1 MLYLKFICSM
11 DHQHKTI
18 VILGA
23 GFAGVYAFLE
33 LHKQYHT
40 DSTMRVM
47 MINRTDYFLFT
58 PLLHEVA
65 TGGVSPENALY
76 NIHSILDCCAGDFLQ
91 ADVQHIDLRKKIVTT
106 SRGEVPYDVLLY
118 ALGASV
124 TFFGLSEAARKQVL
138 PLKTIDDAKRI
149 KTRLI
154 ELFEHDET
162 PKVVVVGG
170 GATGVE
176 VVAEAREYCDQ
187 LAHTFRRNFA
197 PAQSS
202 ICLVHEGARLLPQF
216 HSRLGEGAE
225 RILRDRSI
233 TVIRNDAVVDVNEQ
247 EVVLRSGRRIQ
258 TNFVIWVAGV
268 AANYISTTPHLPL
281 DAKDRIIVTPYL
293 NLSGYPT
300 VFVAGD
306 AASIA
311 IGDTFFHLPEYFVE
325 RRGNTDTAPMTAQ
338 AAVAAGKA
346 AGRNIRAL
354 LEGKPLTVFQYRH
367 RGDLFSLGQWMAGAE
382 IFGFRFFGHFAWW
395 LWRTIYLS
403 KIIGLRNKVNV
414 AVDWTLNLFLPRDMT
429 K

>member
-1 MLYLKFICSM
+1 MMNREQKN
-11 DHQHKTI
+11 I

-33 LHKQYHT
+33 LHKQYHA
-40 DSTMRVM
+40 DSTVRVT

-76 NIHSILDCCAGDFLQ
+76 NIHSILNCCAGDFIE
-91 ADVQHIDLRKKIVTT
+91 AHIRHIDLRKKIVAT

-124 TFFGLSEAARKQVL
+124 AFFGLSEAARRQVL
-138 PLKTIDDAKRI
+138 PLKTIGDAKRI

-154 ELFEHDET
+154 ELFERDEA
-162 PKVVVVGG
+162 PKVVVAGG
-170 GATGVE
+170 GPTGIE
-176 VVAEAREYCDQ
+176 VAAEVREYCDQ
-187 LAHTFRRNFA
+187 LAYTFRRNSR

-202 ICLVHEGARLLPQF
+202 ICLVHAGARLLPQF
-216 HSRLGEGAE
+216 HARLGERTE
-225 RILRDRSI
+225 RILRGRSI
-233 TVIRNDAVVDVNEQ
+233 TIIRNDSVIDVNEQ

-258 TNFVIWVAGV
+258 ANLVIWAAGV
-268 AANYISTTPHLPL
+268 AANYISITPHLLL

-293 NLSGYPT
+293 NLLGYPD

-311 IGDTFFHLPEYFVE
+311 MGNNLPHLPPYLVE
-325 RRGNTDTAPMTAQ
+325 RRGDANTAPMTAQ

-354 LEGKPLTVFQYRH
+354 LEGKPLTVFRYCH
-367 RGDLFSLGQWMAGAE
+367 KGDLFSLGQWMAGAE
-382 IFGFRFFGHFAWW
+382 IFGIRFFGHFAWW
-395 LWRTIYLS
+395 LWRTIYLF

-414 AVDWTLNLFLPRDMT
+414 AVDWTLNLFLPRDIT

>member
-1 MLYLKFICSM
+1 MTN
-11 DHQHKTI
+11 HKQKQKNI

-33 LHKQYHT
+33 LHKKYHN
-40 DSTMRVM
+40 DASVRLV

-65 TGGVSPENALY
+65 TGGVSPENVLY
-76 NIHSILDCCAGDFLQ
+76 NIHSILDCCAGDFMQ
-91 ADVQHIDLRKKIVTT
+91 ADIRHIDLRKKIVVT
-106 SRGEVPYDVLLY
+106 SRGAAPYDVLLY
-118 ALGASV
+118 ALGASAV
-124 TFFGLSEAARKQVL
+124 FWGLSDRARKQVL
-138 PLKTIDDAKRI
+138 PLKTIDDAKCI

-154 ELFEHDET
+154 ELFERHEAL
-162 PKVVVVGG
+162 KVVVAGG
-170 GATGVE
+170 GPTGVE
-176 VVAEAREYCDQ
+176 VAAEVREYCDQ
-187 LAHTFRRNFA
+187 LAYTFRRNSR

-202 ICLVHEGARLLPQF
+202 VCLVHAGARLLPEF
-216 HSRLGEGAE
+216 HPRLGERAAH
-225 RILRDRSI
+225 ILQSRSI
-233 TVIRNDAVVDVNEQ
+233 KIIRNDSVVDVTEQ
-247 EVVLRSGRRIQ
+247 EVILSSGVRIPS
-258 TNFVIWVAGV
+258 NFVIWVAGV
-268 AANYISTTPHLPL
+268 AANYIPTTPHFPL

-293 NLSGYPT
+293 NLPGYPD

-311 IGDTFFHLPEYFVE
+311 VGRKDS
-325 RRGNTDTAPMTAQ
+325 APMTAQ
-338 AAVAAGKA
+338 AAVVGGKA

-354 LEGKPLTVFQYRH
+354 LEGRPLIALEYRH
-367 RGDLFSLGQWMAGAE
+367 KGDIFSLGQWMAGAE
-382 IFGFRFFGHFAWW
+382 IFGIRFFGHFAWW